1 MKQLILNMNQTPFI
15 DVEKI
20 LRDKN
25 KTVAQTLPKF
35 VVNYLKRIVHEK
47 EVNAFIEKNGHLRNH
62 EFVNACFAEMGAKV
76 TFTGLE
82 NIPETGGCI
91 VAANHPL
98 GGLDAIGLMKII
110 GEKRPDIRFFVNDI
124 LLNLQGFGELF
135 VGVNKHGKNPK
146 ENLRLMDEV
155 FASDNCVLFFPA
167 GLVSRRNN
175 GIIRDLEWQ
184 KSFVTKAIRYKKPI
198 IPTFIG
204 GENSH
209 FFYRL
214 ANLRKT
220 LGIKANLEMLYLAD
234 EMYKQR
240 NQTINYA
247 FGETIDPQRFTREKN
262 HLEWAAAL
270 KDYIYRL
277 EKNSAEKF

>member
-1 MKQLILNMNQTPFI
+1 MNQTPFI
-15 DVEKI
+15 DVRKI
-20 LRDKN
+20 LHDKN
-25 KTVAQTLPKF
+25 KTLAQVLPNF
-35 VVNYLKRIVHEK
+35 VVNYLKRIVHED

-62 EFVNACFAEMGAKV
+62 DFVNACFEEMGAKV

-82 NIPETGGCI
+82 NIPATGGCI

-110 GEKRPDIRFFVNDI
+110 GQKRPDIRFFVNDI

-167 GLVSRRNN
+167 GLVSRRQN

-209 FFYRL
+209 FFYNL
-214 ANLRKT
+214 ANLRKQFN
-220 LGIKANLEMLYLAD
+220 IKTNLEMLYLAD
-234 EMYKQR
+234 EMYRQR
-240 NQTINYA
+240 NQTINYV
-247 FGETIDPQRFTREKN
+247 FGERLESERFTREHN
-262 HLEWAAAL
+262 HLEWAQLL

-277 EKNSAEKF
+277 SEDSDAKF

>member
-1 MKQLILNMNQTPFI
+1 MNQTPFI
-15 DVEKI
+15 DVRKI
-20 LRDKN
+20 LNDKN
-25 KTVAQTLPKF
+25 KTLAQVLPNF
-35 VVNYLKRIVHEK
+35 VVNYLKRIVHED

-62 EFVNACFAEMGAKV
+62 DFVNACFEEMGAKV
-76 TFTGLE
+76 TFSGLE
-82 NIPETGGCI
+82 NIPATGGCI

-110 GEKRPDIRFFVNDI
+110 GQKRPDIRFFVNDI

-146 ENLRLMDEV
+146 ENLRLMDEI

-175 GIIRDLEWQ
+175 GIVRDLEWQ
-184 KSFVTKAIRYKKPI
+184 KSFVTKAISYKKPI

-209 FFYRL
+209 FFYNL
-214 ANLRKT
+214 ANFRKKFN
-220 LGIKANLEMLYLAD
+220 IKANLEMLYLAD
-234 EMYKQR
+234 EMYRQR
-240 NQTINYA
+240 NQTINYV
-247 FGETIDPQRFTREKN
+247 FGERLESQRFTREHN
-262 HLEWAAAL
+262 HLEWAQLL

-277 EKNSAEKF
+277 SEDSGAKF